1 MRLHQVLI
9 DDPLASPW
17 QRRFGVYKFNAAATW
32 AVGRLEDPVLV
43 LAFGCFAL
51 VLKQAQVV
59 GQNPSLRHN
68 LVIFAEIAD
77 LGLNVPVHEVFSAQL
92 PSTCEVIAVLVLI
105 KLLHLFSF
113 QWRWPNDIP
122 WGTLSLAKAI
132 PCQRVDH
139 TIVDMRIGSDLIL
152 QLEQTI
158 FHPKNTFACW
168 PLLPHLRR
176 ILEKYYGFSAL
187 KLRILQ
193 VNRSAPSEGV
203 FRRKVP
209 KYLMLHRLL
218 HWKGHHFLSTFLFI
232 GFRYLLWQR
241 GETAWFLI

>member
-17 QRRFGVYKFNAAATW
+17 QRRFGVYNFDAAATW
-32 AVGRLEDPVLV
+32 AVGRLEDPVFV
-43 LAFGCFAL
+43 LAFRCFAF
-51 VLKQAQVV
+51 VLKEAQVV

-92 PSTCEVIAVLVLI
+92 PSTRKMIAVLVLI
-105 KLLHLFSF
+105 KLSHLFSF
-113 QWRWPNDIP
+113 QWHWPNDVP
-122 WGTLSLAKAI
+122 RGTLSLAKAI

-158 FHPKNTFACW
+158 LHPKNTFVCW

-176 ILEKYYGFSAL
+176 ILEKYHGFSAL

-193 VNRSAPSEGV
+193 VDRSAPSKGV
-203 FRRKVP
+203 FRRKVL
-209 KYLMLHRLL
+209 KYLMLNWLL
-218 HWKGHHFLSTFLFI
+218 HWKGHYFHGTFLFI
-232 GFRYLLWQR
+232 G
-241 GETAWFLI
+241 